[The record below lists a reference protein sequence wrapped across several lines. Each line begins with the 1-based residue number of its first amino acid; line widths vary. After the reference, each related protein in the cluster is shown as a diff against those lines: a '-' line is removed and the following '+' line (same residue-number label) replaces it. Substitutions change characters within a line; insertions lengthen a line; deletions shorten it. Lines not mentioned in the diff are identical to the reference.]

1 MVEVIDTILT
11 YLISNYALYLVATM
25 GVIISYTIGILT
37 LIKKPIKKLTSKIPD
52 ERLRK
57 LANKMFILFAFVIS
71 FSVWSVLNFVAPQYF
86 PFEIIEVVLTGAF
99 SIVIY
104 ALGDGVITKSKAQQ
118 LVDTIAEVADDK
130 KADEKKAEK
139 VEKKPESA
147 IKEYLK
153 KVK

>member
-1 MVEVIDTILT
+1 LVEIL
-11 YLISNYALYLVATM
+11 
-25 GVIISYTIGILT
+25 
-37 LIKKPIKKLTSKIPD
+37 
-52 ERLRK
+52 
-57 LANKMFILFAFVIS
+57 
-71 FSVWSVLNFVAPQYF
+71 
-86 PFEIIEVVLTGAF
+86 LTGAF

-104 ALGDGVITKSKAQQ
+104 AFGDGVLTKSQAQQ

-139 VEKKPESA
+139 VEQKPESA